1 MGYRDKL
8 TLWIAKVS
16 DRDLLEV
23 FEYDGISIFPD
34 EYVVHYSGI
43 FPVISGSGEGYSSH
57 I

>member
-23 FEYDGISIFPD
+23 FEDDGIPIFPD

-43 FPVISGSGEGYSSH
+43 FPVIPRSWKWYSSH